1 MQENTYTYLPPET
14 LDTLKNVE
22 FVARSLVEGAMLG
35 LHRSPYRGFSSE
47 FAEYRKYSPGDS
59 IRYIDWKTY
68 ARSDR
73 YYIKCFNEETN
84 LKSYMLLDTSNSMAM
99 SGADKAKSPA
109 KFNYACYLAAAFM
122 YLAHKQR
129 DAFSLIT
136 WSDKPGDF
144 TGCSNSLSHLGSML
158 RQLEALKPGGIS
170 NAAASL
176 AKIAEHIPRRSL
188 VLVFSDFLEQG
199 TDFLRSLHQLTFKQ
213 CEVILFQILN
223 GDELAFPYKGLIK
236 FQDLETGET
245 MELEGEACQTPY
257 LAALAKYNS
266 EIKGFCDQHKIA
278 FETLSTETPFER
290 ALAAYFSKR
299 EVLF

>member
-1 MQENTYTYLPPET
+1 MREHHQTYLPPET
-14 LDTLKNVE
+14 LDTLRNVE
-22 FVARSLVEGAMLG
+22 FVARSLVEGGMLG

-59 IRYIDWKTY
+59 VKYIDWKTY

-84 LKSYMLLDTSNSMAM
+84 LNCFILLDTSNSMAM
-99 SGADKAKSPA
+99 AAADAPPTPA

-129 DAFSLIT
+129 DAFSLLT
-136 WSDKPGDF
+136 WSNEPGDF
-144 TGCSNSLSHLGSML
+144 TGCSNSTTHLAQCLS
-158 RQLEALKPGGIS
+158 RLEALKPAGIS

-176 AKIAEHIPRRSL
+176 AKLAEQIPRRSL
-188 VLVFSDFLEQG
+188 VLVFSDFLERG

-213 CEVILFQILN
+213 CEVILFQVLN
-223 GDELAFPYKGLIK
+223 GDERKFPYRGLIQ
-236 FQDLETGET
+236 FQDMETGET
-245 MELEGEACQTPY
+245 MELEGEACREHY
-257 LAALAKYNS
+257 LAELQKYNA
-266 EIKGFCDQHKIA
+266 EIKAFCDQHKIA
-278 FETLSTETPFER
+278 FETLTTETPFER

>member
-1 MQENTYTYLPPET
+1 MPEIHQTYLPSET
-14 LDTLKNVE
+14 LDTLRNIE
-22 FVARSLVEGAMLG
+22 FVARYLVEGGMLG

-47 FAEYRKYSPGDS
+47 FAEYRKYTPGDS
-59 IRYIDWKTY
+59 VKYIDWKTY

-84 LKSYMLLDTSNSMAM
+84 LKCHILLDTSNSMAM
-99 SGADKAKSPA
+99 ASEDSPPTPA

-129 DAFSLIT
+129 DAFSLQT
-136 WSDKPGDF
+136 WSDIPSEF
-144 TGCSNSLSHLGSML
+144 TGCSNSSAHLAECLQRLETLTPAGLS
-158 RQLEALKPGGIS
+158 
-170 NAAASL
+170 NTAACL
-176 AKIAEHIPRRSL
+176 AKIAELIPRRSL
-188 VLVFSDFLEQG
+188 VIIFSDFLGNG
-199 TDFLRSLHQLTFKQ
+199 TEFLRSLHQLNFKQ

-223 GDELAFPYKGLIK
+223 ADEIRFPYQGLVQ
-236 FQDLETGET
+236 FQDMETGQT
-245 MELEGEACQTPY
+245 MELEGDACREHY
-257 LAALAKYNS
+257 LNELRKYNAQ
-266 EIKGFCDQHKIA
+266 IKEFCDCHKIA

>member
-1 MQENTYTYLPPET
+1 MESNYTYLPPET
-14 LDTLKNVE
+14 LDTLRNIE

-59 IRYIDWKTY
+59 VKYIDWKTY

-84 LKSYMLLDTSNSMAM
+84 LKCYVLLDTSNSMAM
-99 SGADKAKSPA
+99 SGGGANGIA

-122 YLAHKQR
+122 YLSHKQR

-136 WSDKPGDF
+136 WNNRPGDF
-144 TGCSNSLSHLGSML
+144 TACSNSLSHLGASL
-158 RQLEALKPGGIS
+158 KRLEALRPGGIS

-176 AKIAEHIPRRSL
+176 AKIAEQIPRRSL
-188 VLVFSDFLEQG
+188 VLVFSDFLERD
-199 TDFLRSLHQLTFKQ
+199 TAFLRSLHQLTFKQ
-213 CEVILFQILN
+213 CEVILFQVLN
-223 GDELAFPYKGLIK
+223 GDELGFPYKGLIK

-245 MELEGEACQTPY
+245 MELEGEACRAQY
-257 LAALAKYNS
+257 LAALEKYNS
-266 EIKGFCDQHKIA
+266 EIKGFCEQHRIS

>member
-1 MQENTYTYLPPET
+1 M
-14 LDTLKNVE
+14 
-22 FVARSLVEGAMLG
+22 
-35 LHRSPYRGFSSE
+35 
-47 FAEYRKYSPGDS
+47 
-59 IRYIDWKTY
+59 
-68 ARSDR
+68 
-73 YYIKCFNEETN
+73 
-84 LKSYMLLDTSNSMAM
+84 
-99 SGADKAKSPA
+99 
-109 KFNYACYLAAAFM
+109 
-122 YLAHKQR
+122 
-129 DAFSLIT
+129 
-136 WSDKPGDF
+136 
-144 TGCSNSLSHLGSML
+144 
-158 RQLEALKPGGIS
+158 EALKPGGIS